1 MCAVNVLGRWCK
13 TRIIFHIRMLINIH
27 LKLCVL
33 YLVQWVTNY
42 IENITGA
49 FKKNLQ
55 VNIVVY
61 MTEYINRDAYQF

>member
-1 MCAVNVLGRWCK
+1 MSLSKLDYMCAVNVLGRWCK

-42 IENITGA
+42 IENFTGA
-49 FKKNLQ
+49 FKKKFAGQYSCLH
-55 VNIVVY
+55 
-61 MTEYINRDAYQF
+61 D